1 MATHK
6 RVDGDYYITTINAL
20 DNVII
25 DTHTVEVL
33 GNLDV
38 SGNLTYINV
47 TELNIRD
54 PFIVLNSSNTG
65 AYAANSGVLTHIT
78 SSDYAGF
85 RYSSDAGQWQVS
97 TSTSATGETGT
108 WVPLATGNAS
118 VAGANT
124 NIQFNDAGS
133 FGGDADFTFDKTTS
147 KVTLQGHLA
156 LGNIGSAPSSTAN
169 AATLYTSGPGS
180 DYLSGGSEVYVKSST
195 VDDELVSK
203 SAAIIFAIIF

>member
-6 RVDGDYYITTINAL
+6 RIDGDYFITSVNAT

-54 PFIVLNSSNTG
+54 PFILLNASNTG
-65 AYAANSGVLTHIT
+65 SYASNSGVLTHET
-78 SSDYAGF
+78 ASTFAGI
-85 RYSSDAGQWQVS
+85 RYNATAGEWQLS
-97 TSTSATGETGT
+97 TGTDTTGLTGT
-108 WVPLATGNAS
+108 WTPIATGA
-118 VAGANT
+118 AGTPGGADT
-124 NIQFNDAGS
+124 NIQFNDSGS
-133 FGGDADFTFDKTTS
+133 FGGNANLSFDKTTG
-147 KVTLQGHLA
+147 KVTLQGHFA
-156 LGNIGSAPSSTAN
+156 LGNIGASPVSTAN
-169 AATLYTSGPGS
+169 AVTLYNAVQG
-180 DYLSGGSEVYVKSST
+180 SGGTGLYVKSST

-203 SAAIIFAIIF
+203 SAAIVFSIIF

>member
-6 RVDGDYYITTINAL
+6 RIDGDYFITSVNAT

-54 PFIVLNSSNTG
+54 PFILLNASNTG
-65 AYAANSGVLTHIT
+65 SYASNSGVLTHET
-78 SSDYAGF
+78 ASTFAGI
-85 RYSSDAGQWQVS
+85 RYNATAGEWQLS
-97 TSTSATGETGT
+97 TGTDTTGLTGT
-108 WVPLATGNAS
+108 WTPIAIGGTVTPG
-118 VAGANT
+118 GADT
-124 NIQFNDAGS
+124 NIQFNDSGT
-133 FGGDADFTFDKTTS
+133 FGGNANLSFDKTTG
-147 KVTLQGHLA
+147 KVTLQGHFA
-156 LGNIGSAPSSTAN
+156 LGNIGASPVSTAN
-169 AATLYTSGPGS
+169 AVTLYNAVQG
-180 DYLSGGSEVYVKSST
+180 SGGTGLYVKSST

-203 SAAIIFAIIF
+203 SAAIVFSIIF

>member
-6 RVDGDYYITTINAL
+6 RIDGDYYITSVNAT

-38 SGNLTYINV
+38 AGNLTYINV

-54 PFIVLNSSNTG
+54 PFILLNASNTG
-65 AYAANSGVLTHIT
+65 SYAANSGILTHIT
-78 SSDYAGF
+78 SSDYAGL
-85 RYSSDAGQWQVS
+85 RYNNNDTRWEVS
-97 TSTSATGETGT
+97 ISTGVTGETGT
-108 WVPLATGNAS
+108 WTPLATGNIG
-118 VAGANT
+118 VAGSNT
-124 NIQFNDAGS
+124 QIQFNDSGS
-133 FGGDADFTFDKTTS
+133 FGADADFTFDKDTS

-156 LGNIGSAPSSTAN
+156 LGNIGATPTAVAN
-169 AATLYTSGPGS
+169 AAVLYDKAVG
-180 DYLSGGSEVYVKSST
+180 SGGTGVYVKSST

-203 SAAIIFAIIF
+203 SAAIVFAIIF

>member
-54 PFIVLNSSNTG
+54 PFIILNSSNTG

-78 SSDYAGF
+78 SSDYAGI
-85 RYSSDAGQWQVS
+85 RYNSNSGQWEVS
-97 TSTSATGETGT
+97 ISTSATGETGT
-108 WVPLATGNAS
+108 WTQIATGNAT
-118 VAGANT
+118 VAGSNT
-124 NIQFNDAGS
+124 QIQFNDGGS
-133 FGGDADFTFDKTTS
+133 FGADSDFTFDKTSS

-169 AATLYTSGPGS
+169 AITLYNAAAGS
-180 DYLSGGSEVYVKSST
+180 DYLSGGSGVFVKSST

-203 SAAIIFAIIF
+203 SAAIVFAIIF